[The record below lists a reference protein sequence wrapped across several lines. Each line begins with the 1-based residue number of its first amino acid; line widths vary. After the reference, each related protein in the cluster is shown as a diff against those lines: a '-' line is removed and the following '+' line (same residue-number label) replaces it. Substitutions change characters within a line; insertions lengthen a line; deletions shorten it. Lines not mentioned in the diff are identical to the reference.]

1 MITEGIIITSIICA
15 TILCIC
21 FLIGYYTNKETKEQK
36 LKDIRSIIINFRDTY
51 IVYDK
56 EKPKFIGKPDDIVN
70 IFRNIK
76 DITY

>member
-21 FLIGYYTNKETKEQK
+21 FLIGYYTNKETKEQR
-36 LKDIRSIIINFRDTY
+36 LKDIRSIITHFKDTY
-51 IVYDK
+51 IIYDK
-56 EKPKFIGKPDDIVN
+56 EKAKFIGNSDDVVN
-70 IFRNIK
+70 IIRTIR